1 MTDDNTETSVDQP
14 EEGTLTERE
23 DGDGL
28 WYEPP
33 ETKRRDAMKWL
44 GGIAGG
50 VSVGSI
56 VVAAIGALSD
66 AGLADVGQGSKVYV
80 KGTHLV
86 DKKGNRIHVDAL
98 PRGSGKK
105 MLVLPELKKG
115 KPLKTKKATTLLL
128 RFTED
133 DFKKPTKLDWT
144 AKGYVAYSMVCT
156 HAGCLVEGRLDGHL
170 HCPCHGS
177 KYEATAGAKVV
188 GGPAPRALPQLP
200 IGVSKSGNLLVA
212 TGSFEGP
219 IGPK

>member
-1 MTDDNTETSVDQP
+1 MTDDDTETQADQP
-14 EEGTLTERE
+14 EEGTVSEGE
-23 DGDGL
+23 NGDL

-33 ETKRRDAMKWL
+33 EAKRRDAMKWL
-44 GGIAGG
+44 GAAAGG
-50 VSVGSI
+50 VSIGGIGLS
-56 VVAAIGALSD
+56 AILGLSD
-66 AGLADVGQGSKVYV
+66 AGLAEVGGSSKLYT

-86 DKKGNRIHVDAL
+86 NKQGKRINVNTL

-105 MLVLPELKKG
+105 MLVLPEQRKG
-115 KPLKTKKATTLLL
+115 KAVKAKEATTLLL

-133 DFKKPTKLDWT
+133 AFKKPTNLDGT

-156 HAGCLVEGRLDGHL
+156 HAGCLVEGRLDGNL

-177 KYEATAGAKVV
+177 LYEAEAGAKVV
-188 GGPAPRALPQLP
+188 GGPAPRSLPQLP
-200 IGVSKSGNLLVA
+200 IGVSKNGDLLVA

>member
-1 MTDDNTETSVDQP
+1 MTDDNTETQDQP
-14 EEGTLTERE
+14 EDGTFTE
-23 DGDGL
+23 DDNGDV

-33 ETKRRDAMKWL
+33 EAKRRDVVKWL

-50 VSVGSI
+50 VSIG
-56 VVAAIGALSD
+56 AIGLSTIFGLSD
-66 AGLADVGQGSKVYV
+66 AGLAEVGGSSQLYT

-86 DKKGNRIHVDAL
+86 NKEGKRIGVDAL

-115 KPLKTKKATTLLL
+115 KPLETKKAVTLLL
-128 RFTED
+128 RFAEK
-133 DFKKPTKLDWT
+133 DFKKPTNIEGT

-156 HAGCLVEGRLDGHL
+156 HAGCLVEGRLNGHL

-177 KYEATAGAKVV
+177 EYEAEAGAKVV

-200 IGVSKSGNLLVA
+200 IGVSNNGKLLVA
-212 TGSFEGP
+212 TGPFEGR
-219 IGPK
+219 IGP